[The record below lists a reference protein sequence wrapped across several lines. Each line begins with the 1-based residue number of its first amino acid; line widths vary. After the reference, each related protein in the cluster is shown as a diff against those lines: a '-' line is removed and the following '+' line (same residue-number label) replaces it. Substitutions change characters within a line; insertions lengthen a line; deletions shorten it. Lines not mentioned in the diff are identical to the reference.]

1 MRFAVVHQ
9 GDVIPVE
16 VPDQLTLA
24 DFKAYLE
31 AETSVGPQHQKLVK
45 DGNEINGDDKSLS
58 EVGLVDG
65 DMVQLLN
72 TAAPAATAAASRPPA
87 PAPRPGQVPASIIES
102 QRQQIL
108 NTPQLR
114 EQIIRQQPEMEAVL
128 QDPVRFRQVMEQ
140 TFAHMGQMGGG
151 GVENSAEYQR
161 LMQNPDDPESQ
172 KRIMELIQ
180 QEAID
185 ENYRL
190 AYEITPE
197 AFTHVNMLYIEL
209 TIKGHKIQAFVDSG
223 AQVTCISPKLAQ
235 KVGIDRLIDKRM
247 VAEIQGVGRQTSGG
261 RIHSVPITV
270 GDSKIEL
277 PCSFTVIDTNVD
289 LLFGLDM
296 LRRHRAIIDL
306 EQDKLILANGTVEA
320 RFLSEGEIVNNPFS
334 PKGPDQAPASAINPT
349 PAVTNTPAA
358 TTSAQP
364 ATKSTTTPA
373 APSSHATQASH
384 LRRDEYTPSDAEIQ
398 QLVNIGFSP
407 PQARQALIACNGNVE
422 LAASMLFN

>member
-16 VPDQLTLA
+16 VPDLLTVG
-24 DFKAYLE
+24 DFKVYLE
-31 AETSVGPQHQKLVK
+31 AETNIGPQHQKLLK
-45 DGNEINGDDKSLS
+45 DGNEISGDDQLLS
-58 EVGLVDG
+58 AVGLVDG
-65 DMVQLLN
+65 DMIQLLN
-72 TAAPAATAAASRPPA
+72 TAAPAASNRPPA
-87 PAPRPGQVPASIIES
+87 PAPRPGQVPGSMIEA

-108 NTPQLR
+108 NDPQMR
-114 EQIIRQQPEMEAVL
+114 QQIISQQPEMEAVL
-128 QDPVRFRQVMEQ
+128 QDPIRFRQVMEQ
-140 TFAHMGQMGGG
+140 TLAHMGQMGGG
-151 GVENSAEYQR
+151 VENLAEYRR
-161 LMQNPDDPESQ
+161 LMQNPDDPELQ

-209 TIKGHKIQAFVDSG
+209 TIKGHKIQAFVDLG
-223 AQVTCISPKLAQ
+223 AQVTCISPKLAER
-235 KVGIDRLIDKRM
+235 VGIDRLIDKRM
-247 VAEIQGVGRQTSGG
+247 VAEIQGVGRQTLGG

-306 EQDKLILANGTVEA
+306 EQDKLILANGSVEA
-320 RFLSEGEIVNNPFS
+320 RFLSESEIVNNPFNAA
-334 PKGPDQAPASAINPT
+334 KGPEQAKSSAAGST
-349 PAVTNTPAA
+349 PAVINTPIAA
-358 TTSAQP
+358 TQVPAASTASASTSTGA
-364 ATKSTTTPA
+364 ATPSTPA
-373 APSSHATQASH
+373 SQSQLASGY
-384 LRRDEYTPSDAEIQ
+384 RPSDADIK
-398 QLVNIGFSP
+398 QLVDFGFTP
-407 PQARQALIACNGNVE
+407 TQAKEALIACNGNIE
-422 LAASMLFN
+422 LAASMLFS